1 MLIQIHRDISNE
13 TILLRRCKG
22 LMELQASRERELLGS
37 KVDLQD
43 VSDSEH
49 SDSYVSD
56 SSTIMSMS
64 EFGDDF

>member
-1 MLIQIHRDISNE
+1 
-13 TILLRRCKG
+13 
-22 LMELQASRERELLGS
+22 MELQASRERELLGS